1 MTEFPDRIR
10 AAIDALRAGRMVIMT
25 DDEGRENEGDL
36 VAAAQYATADT
47 INFMVTHG
55 RGLVCLALEP
65 ARVEQLGLPMMVRDN
80 RAPRTT
86 AFTVSIEAAT
96 GVETGISAHDRARTI
111 QAAIAPGAGPADLVS
126 PGHVFPLRAVPGGV
140 LERDGHT
147 EGSIDLLRLA
157 GLQPAA
163 VICEVM
169 SADGSM
175 ARMAELEEFGRRHD
189 LPIVTIAELVAHLRQ
204 PAKAQGLVRRGATTT
219 LPVAGSAAVFEM
231 RAYVDRDGGEHLAL
245 IKGDPAAASAQTP
258 PLVRLH
264 SECVTG
270 DVFGSLRCDCGSQ
283 LQAATLR
290 IAAAESGI
298 LVYLRGHEGR
308 GIGLAN
314 KVHAYALQ
322 DQGLDTVEANHRL
335 GFAADARDYSVA
347 AAILHD
353 CGVARLDLLTNN
365 PAKIAAL
372 EGHGIAV
379 ASRVPLEMPQT
390 PYNQAYMRTK
400 RDRMGHTLSDAALV
414 SSGDRA
420 AE

>member
-1 MTEFPDRIR
+1 
-10 AAIDALRAGRMVIMT
+10 
-25 DDEGRENEGDL
+25 
-36 VAAAQYATADT
+36 
-47 INFMVTHG
+47 
-55 RGLVCLALEP
+55 
-65 ARVEQLGLPMMVRDN
+65 
-80 RAPRTT
+80 
-86 AFTVSIEAAT
+86 
-96 GVETGISAHDRARTI
+96 
-111 QAAIAPGAGPADLVS
+111 
-126 PGHVFPLRAVPGGV
+126 
-140 LERDGHT
+140 
-147 EGSIDLLRLA
+147 
-157 GLQPAA
+157 
-163 VICEVM
+163 
-169 SADGSM
+169 
-175 ARMAELEEFGRRHD
+175 
-189 LPIVTIAELVAHLRQ
+189 
-204 PAKAQGLVRRGATTT
+204 
-219 LPVAGSAAVFEM
+219 M

-347 AAILHD
+347 AAILRD

-400 RDRMGHTLSDAALV
+400 RDRMGHALSDAVLV